1 MVKNYKYKSMR
12 LACSIIIK
20 DDTELQNLQNCLN
33 SVVPYFETV
42 LVVAN
47 GEQVGGIQTLC
58 TTYPNVIYQYK
69 KWENDFSA
77 IRNYSF
83 DELTKIGDFDYLFW
97 IDTDDVLVGGEH
109 LLNVAN
115 TAKKQAFDVVFLT
128 YWYGCTFDKDNQLV
142 SVDVEHMRER
152 LIRPGSIT
160 WKGRLHETP
169 VPVENSK
176 HKYTSVKYSKEY
188 PISVMHT
195 STNETAQSKMQRNK
209 DILEIQLEEERKK
222 GDADPRTLLYLMKI
236 YADLNDEKQ
245 WKKLLT
251 MGEEYMRKSG
261 WDQERGTC
269 LVLMG
274 RTYQQFGR
282 HQEALEK
289 YHEAIKE
296 YPYMPEAYL
305 YVAHLYYDLK
315 EYNKA
320 RHWLDLALSI
330 KLPEIS
336 SDIVHISK
344 LKVMSANLKMRLAY
358 YVDKDIK
365 QAIEYAQIL
374 YKADPIEDNLN
385 MLNYLLDLGNLNTAC
400 EQTHAVLRYLNDI
413 GDLKSIRNILDAL
426 PTAISAQK
434 FAINIRKAVTPP
446 KRWAKDEIAY
456 FVNFNGPA
464 LEKWDGNSVAKG
476 LGGSETMA
484 IQLAEEMV
492 KKGYKVTIYG
502 DPEKITEVNGVKY
515 LPYYYFNPVDYF
527 NILIQWRHWFLA
539 DQVKAKRFYVD
550 LHDVFTTIDI
560 TKSQLNAIDKF
571 MVKSEAH
578 KALVGKD
585 LLDKFT
591 IIPNAIY
598 RP

>member
-1 MVKNYKYKSMR
+1 MK
-12 LACSIIIK
+12 LACSIIVK
-20 DDTELQNLQNCLN
+20 DDSELQNLQNCLR
-33 SVVPYFETV
+33 SVVPYFNTV

-47 GEQVGGIQTLC
+47 GEGVSGIQAYCATLS
-58 TTYPNVIYQYK
+58 NVVYMYK

-83 DELTKIGDFDYLFW
+83 NELSKIDDFDYLFW
-97 IDTDDVLVGGEH
+97 IDTDDVLVGGES

-128 YWYGCTFDKDNQLV
+128 YWYGCTFDDKGQLL

-152 LIRPGSIT
+152 LIRPKSIT

-188 PISVMHT
+188 PVAVMHT
-195 STNETAQSKMQRNK
+195 STNDIAQTKMQRNK
-209 DILEIQLEEERKK
+209 DILEIQLEEERKTST
-222 GDADPRTLLYLMKI
+222 ADPRTLLYLMKI
-236 YADLNDEKQ
+236 YADLNDEKL
-245 WKKLLT
+245 WKKAIE
-251 MGEEYMRKSG
+251 MGEEYMKKSG
-261 WDQERGTC
+261 WDQERGSC
-269 LVLMG
+269 LVIMG
-274 RTYQQFGR
+274 RMYQQFGR
-282 HQEALEK
+282 NTEALEK

-320 RHWLDLALSI
+320 RHWLDLALSMS
-330 KLPEIS
+330 LPEIS

-358 YVDKDIK
+358 NVDKDIK
-365 QAIEYAQIL
+365 QSVEYAQIL
-374 YKADPIEDNLN
+374 HKADPTKDNEEMLYYLTDLN
-385 MLNYLLDLGNLNTAC
+385 NLNTAC
-400 EQTHAVLRYLNDI
+400 EHAHALLKYLYDI
-413 GDLKSIRNILDAL
+413 DDRKSIQKVLDGL
-426 PTAISAQK
+426 PSAITNQK
-434 FAINIRKAVTPP
+434 FAINIRKLITVPR
-446 KRWAKDEIAY
+446 RWKENEIAFY
-456 FVNFNGPA
+456 VNFNGPA

-484 IQLAEEMV
+484 VQLAESLA

-502 DPEKITEVNGVKY
+502 DPNKQIEINGVTY
-515 LPYYYFNPVDYF
+515 VPYYYFNSADYF
-527 NILIQWRHWFLA
+527 NIFIQWRHWFLA
-539 DQVKAKRFYVD
+539 DQVKAKKFYVD
-550 LHDVFTTIDI
+550 LHDVFTTVDL
-560 TKSQLNAIDKF
+560 TKGQMNAIDMF
-571 MVKSEAH
+571 MVKSQAH
-578 KALVGKD
+578 KD
-585 LLDKFT
+585 LASKEMLPKFT

-598 RP
+598 